1 MADEHRSAKMAAGM
15 STAAAIA
22 AALAW
27 LNSGKVEAGTWEFTL
42 PEEFVHLI
50 TAIAASSDSIDENL
64 LQVIEEITKLALNVQ
79 GFPANTTGI
88 RSFTRVCAV
97 ANQAY
102 QGDDMEVPE
111 GMSLLVKAYPL
122 NAALSLIRV
131 ASSISEATNINS
143 SWPLLP
149 SETVAYQ
156 VQNANQIYVSGTVAG
171 IMAVFSCEKVA

>member
-27 LNSGKVEAGTWEFTL
+27 LNSGKVEAAPGEFTL
-42 PEEFVHLI
+42 PEEFVQLI
-50 TAIAASSDSIDENL
+50 AAIAASSDSIDYNL

-102 QGDDMEVPE
+102 QGDDMVIPE
-111 GMSLLVKAYPL
+111 GMSLIIKSYPL

-156 VQNANQIYVSGTVAG
+156 VQNANQVYVSGTVAG
-171 IMAVFSCEKVA
+171 IMAVFSSEKVA